1 MGESYL
7 APANGKT
14 LTDAE
19 LALVNQR
26 LEKLR
31 SLNAELDR
39 HQQMWNELSG
49 KLSSGIHL
57 ANLCIYAYFK
67 RRLYYIYLSGHLKEA
82 EDWVVVAEQQA
93 SDVDASSSDSQRR
106 KQLQVCLG

>member
-49 KLSSGIHL
+49 KLSSSIHL

-67 RRLYYIYLSGHLKEA
+67 RRLYYIYLSIRPFERSGRLG
-82 EDWVVVAEQQA
+82 
-93 SDVDASSSDSQRR
+93 SGGRTTSFGCGRF
-106 KQLQVCLG
+106 LQ